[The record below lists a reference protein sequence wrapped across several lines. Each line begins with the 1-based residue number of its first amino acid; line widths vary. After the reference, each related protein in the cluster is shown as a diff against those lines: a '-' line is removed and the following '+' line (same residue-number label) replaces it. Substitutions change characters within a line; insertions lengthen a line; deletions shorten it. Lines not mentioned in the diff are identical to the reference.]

1 MGVGTGA
8 QRDAARRLMP
18 GQGSI
23 IVTGLG
29 PAGLAGLDTRVIAL
43 LDEADTVVVRTVEHP
58 GAAEL
63 AARRPVVACD
73 DLYEAGDTFDAVYS
87 GIAERV
93 IGAAAPDRTV
103 VYAVP
108 GSPLVAENSVARVR
122 AVAEDRGINVSVLP
136 TPSFLDAMFEAL
148 RFDPARA
155 GFQLLDGRDLPDP
168 MPLHLPTVIFHVDL
182 PLVLA
187 DVTDRLG
194 RVLPEDTPVIVTRDL
209 GSDRAR
215 VDSVALGE
223 LRPDVAGL
231 RTSLFIDP
239 PDVGYVGVV
248 KTMRRLRA
256 ECPWDRKQTHD
267 SLVSYALEEVAEL
280 AEAIAHLEPG
290 APARL
295 PDDFGPYADI
305 EDELGDVLLQVIF
318 HANLATEAGAFD
330 MEDVAEQLRRKLV
343 RRHPHVFGDV
353 EIDGADD
360 VVANWQDIKAAER
373 ADRSSAMDGIPASMA
388 TLAQAVKIQHRA
400 ARVGFDWT
408 RAADTL
414 DKVTEEIAEIRAAS
428 DDAERAEEIGD
439 LLFAVVNVARRFGV
453 EPDLALRRAS
463 AKFTERFRAMESA
476 GPLEDLSLDE
486 LNARWDEAKRR
497 SADLD

>member
-1 MGVGTGA
+1 
-8 QRDAARRLMP
+8 MP
-18 GQGSI
+18 APGSI
-23 IVTGLG
+23 VITGLG
-29 PAGLAGLDTRVIAL
+29 PGGLATLDGRIAAIL
-43 LDEADTVVVRTVEHP
+43 GDADTVVVRTIEHP
-58 GAAEL
+58 AAAEL
-63 AARRPVVACD
+63 AADRSVVACD
-73 DLYEAGDTFDAVYS
+73 DLYESSETFDAVYS
-87 GIAERV
+87 RIADRV
-93 IGAAAPDRTV
+93 IEAVAADRTV

-108 GSPLVAENSVARVR
+108 GSPLLAERSVGRVR
-122 AVAEDRGINVSVLP
+122 SAAEDLGIDVTVLP
-136 TPSFLDAMFEAL
+136 APSFLDAMFEAL

-187 DVTDRLG
+187 DVVDRLG
-194 RVLPEDTPVIVTRDL
+194 RVLPEDTPVTVTRDL
-209 GSDRAR
+209 GSDSAS
-215 VDSVALGE
+215 VDTVALRDLGA
-223 LRPDVAGL
+223 DVAGL

-248 KTMRRLRA
+248 KTMRRLRE

-267 SLVSYALEEVAEL
+267 TLVSYALEEVAEL
-280 AEAIAHLEPG
+280 AEAISHLAPG

-295 PDDFGPYADI
+295 PEDYGPYADI

-318 HANLATEAGAFD
+318 HANLAAEAGAFD

-353 EIDGADD
+353 EVDGADE
-360 VVANWQDIKAAER
+360 VAANWQDIKAEER
-373 ADRSSAMDGIPASMA
+373 MGRTSAMDGIPASMA

-408 RAADTL
+408 ERAETL
-414 DKVTEEIAEIRAAS
+414 DKVHEELVEVRDAVGDDARAA
-428 DDAERAEEIGD
+428 EIGD

-463 AKFTERFRAMESA
+463 AKFMARFRVMEA
-476 GPLEDLSLDE
+476 IGPLEGLSIDE
-486 LNARWDEAKRR
+486 LNARWDQAKL
-497 SADLD
+497 DLTDGT